1 MAERQPSSHAQWANT
16 TLAPGFWVAVTLR
29 PGAAPLR
36 VYVGRVQAVDER
48 GLRLT
53 LVDWSTGGADSWD
66 VYAPWSEVTSMLIAT
81 ADHATEGFGDAAQ
94 EWQERMQER
103 MQGARPDE
111 QR

>member
-1 MAERQPSSHAQWANT
+1 MAERQHASPAQGTHT

-29 PGAAPLR
+29 PGAAPSR

-48 GLRLT
+48 GMRLT
-53 LVDWSTGGADSWD
+53 LVDWRTGGADSWD

-94 EWQERMQER
+94 EWQERMQ
-103 MQGARPDE
+103 GARPDE
-111 QR
+111 PS